1 MLLDVSRYAKE
12 NAMSAE
18 AMQAMLDRQG
28 EWFHSFAFSN
38 GCKTNGRDLSA
49 RKLDA
54 LGLPDLTGKSVIDVG
69 AFEGFFSFQ
78 AERLGAKRVVACD
91 HFVWTWPDSNA
102 RSNFEIVRDI
112 TSSRIEDLTLPVE
125 DLSPDKAGTYD
136 ITLFMGVLYHAPDMV
151 GYLRNM
157 KSVTNELVV
166 IETLVDA
173 LHIEEPV
180 ATFYPPA
187 SLNNDSSNWWGRISH
202 AFWGCCVASVF
213 RPRGSNRFGTA
224 TPSIRSVAVPPLMR
238 NTRRSRA
245 DAPYFTHT
253 SDRSSLCRKPV
264 ALNSQ
269 AHAALWRG
277 SRIRGAPM
285 NA

>member
-136 ITLFMGVLYHAPDMV
+136 ITRFMGVLYHAPDMV
-151 GYLRNM
+151 GYLRNV
-157 KSVTNELVV
+157 KRVTNELVV

-187 SLNNDSSNWWGRISH
+187 SLNNDSSNWWGPNIACVLGMLRRVGFQAARLESIWDRNTVDKVRSGSH
-202 AFWGCCVASVF
+202 ADAEHQAVKSGRAVF
-213 RPRGSNRFGTA
+213 
-224 TPSIRSVAVPPLMR
+224 
-238 NTRRSRA
+238 
-245 DAPYFTHT
+245 
-253 SDRSSLCRKPV
+253 
-264 ALNSQ
+264 
-269 AHAALWRG
+269 HAYV
-277 SRIRGAPM
+277 
-285 NA
+285 